1 LQAQRA
7 GFKGFGMS
15 AAEPMAKTAPARPD
29 EKVLLV
35 MAHPA
40 FERSRANRALVR
52 AALGAPGVSVRDL
65 YELYPDFAIDVPS
78 EQRVLTQHSAI
89 VLQYPVYWYATPAL
103 MKEWLDLVWLHGFA
117 YGRGGVAL
125 KGKRLL
131 VACTTGGAPE
141 AYGPEGMHGFPIEV
155 FLKPMEQTAALCG
168 MKWERP
174 FVLHGA
180 VTKSPEALAQA
191 AERFRKRLDAL
202 VEKAARR

>member
-1 LQAQRA
+1 L
-7 GFKGFGMS
+7 S
-15 AAEPMAKTAPARPD
+15 AVETIDEVQPARTED
-29 EKVLLV
+29 SVLVV

-52 AALGAPGVSVRDL
+52 VALGTPGVSVRDL
-65 YELYPDFAIDVPS
+65 YELYPDFAIDVPA
-78 EQRVLTQHSAI
+78 EQQAMTRHSAI

-117 YGRGGVAL
+117 YGRGGEAM

-131 VACTTGGAPE
+131 VACTTGGGPE
-141 AYGPEGMHGFPIEV
+141 AYAPEGMHGFPFEL

-174 FVLHGA
+174 FVVHGA
-180 VTKSPEALAQA
+180 VTKTPEALAQA
-191 AERFRKRLDAL
+191 AERYRKRLETLAA
-202 VEKAARR
+202 KAARP